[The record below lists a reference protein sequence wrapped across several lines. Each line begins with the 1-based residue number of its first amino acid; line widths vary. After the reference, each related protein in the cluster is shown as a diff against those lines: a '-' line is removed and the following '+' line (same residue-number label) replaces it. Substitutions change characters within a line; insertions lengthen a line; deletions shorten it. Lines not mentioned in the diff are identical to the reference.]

1 MTSDPK
7 STLWDLIEDA
17 VTAEGFDL
25 ESLDVARVGRR
36 GRVKVVVDSDDGVDL
51 DQCAELSR
59 KVSAILDA
67 NDDLMGDGPYTLEVS
82 SPGVTR
88 PLTLPRH
95 WRRNVGRLVRVVLSD
110 GGVVT
115 GRVTAAD
122 EHEAVLDVAGRTR
135 EVHYDKVGK
144 AKVQVEFRRHRDDEK

>member
-7 STLWDLIEDA
+7 SALWDLVEDA

-25 ESLDVARVGRR
+25 ESLDVTRVGRR

-51 DQCAELSR
+51 DQCADLSH

-95 WRRNVGRLVRVVLSD
+95 WRRNIGRLVRVVLSD

-122 EHEAVLDVAGRTR
+122 EREAVLDVAGKSR
-135 EVHYDKVGK
+135 EVQYDKVGK

>member
-7 STLWDLIEDA
+7 SALWDLIEDA

-25 ESLDVARVGRR
+25 ESLDVSRVGRR

-51 DQCAELSR
+51 DQCAELSH

-95 WRRNVGRLVRVVLSD
+95 WRRNIGRLVRVVLSD

-122 EHEAVLDVAGRTR
+122 EREAVLDVAGRTR
-135 EVHYDKVGK
+135 EVQYDKVGK
-144 AKVQVEFRRHRDDEK
+144 AKVQVEFRRQRDDEN

>member
-1 MTSDPK
+1 MTSEPK
-7 STLWDLIEDA
+7 STLWDLVEDA

-25 ESLDVARVGRR
+25 ESLDVTRVGRR
-36 GRVKVVVDSDDGVDL
+36 GRVKVVVDSDDGVEL
-51 DQCAELSR
+51 DQCADLSH

-95 WRRNVGRLVRVVLSD
+95 WRRNIGRLVRVVLAD

-122 EHEAVLDVAGRTR
+122 EREAVLDVAGKSR
-135 EVHYDKVGK
+135 EVQYDTVGK

>member
-95 WRRNVGRLVRVVLSD
+95 WRRNIGRLVRVVLAD

-122 EHEAVLDVAGRTR
+122 EQEAVLDVAGNTR
-135 EVHYDKVGK
+135 EVQYDKVGK

>member
-7 STLWDLIEDA
+7 SALWDLIEDA

-25 ESLDVARVGRR
+25 ESLDVSRVGRR
-36 GRVKVVVDSDDGVDL
+36 GRVKVVVDSDHGVDL
-51 DQCAELSR
+51 DQCAELSH

-67 NDDLMGDGPYTLEVS
+67 NDDLIGDGPYTLEVS

-95 WRRNVGRLVRVVLSD
+95 WRRNIGRLVRVVLAD

-122 EHEAVLDVAGRTR
+122 EQEAVLDVAGNKR
-135 EVHYDKVGK
+135 EVQYDKVGK

>member
-1 MTSDPK
+1 MASDTR
-7 STLWDLIEDA
+7 SILWDLIEDA

-25 ESLDVARVGRR
+25 EALDVSHVGRR
-36 GRVKVVVDSDDGVDL
+36 GRVKVVVDSDHGVDL
-51 DQCAELSR
+51 DQCAELSH

-67 NDDLMGDGPYTLEVS
+67 NDSLIGDNPYTLEVS

-110 GGVVT
+110 GGVLT
-115 GRVTAAD
+115 GRVTRAD
-122 EHEAVLDVAGRTR
+122 EHEAVLDVAGSVRA
-135 EVHYDKVGK
+135 VPYDRVGK
-144 AKVQVEFRRHRDDEK
+144 AKVQVEFRRERDDEE

>member
-7 STLWDLIEDA
+7 SALWDLIEDA

-25 ESLDVARVGRR
+25 ESLDVSRVGRR
-36 GRVKVVVDSDDGVDL
+36 GRVKVVVDSDHGVHL
-51 DQCAELSR
+51 DQCAELSH

-67 NDDLMGDGPYTLEVS
+67 NDDLIGDGPYTLEVS

-95 WRRNVGRLVRVVLSD
+95 WRRNIGRLVRVVLAD

-122 EHEAVLDVAGRTR
+122 EQEAVLDVAGNKR
-135 EVHYDKVGK
+135 EVQYDKVGK

>member
-7 STLWDLIEDA
+7 SALWDLIEDA
-17 VTAEGFDL
+17 VTVEGFDL
-25 ESLDVARVGRR
+25 ESLDVSRVGRR
-36 GRVKVVVDSDDGVDL
+36 GRVKVVVDSDNGVDL
-51 DQCAELSR
+51 DQCAELSH

-67 NDDLMGDGPYTLEVS
+67 NDELMGEGPYTLEVS

-95 WRRNVGRLVRVVLSD
+95 WRRNIGRLVRVVLSD

-122 EHEAVLDVAGRTR
+122 EREAVLDVAGRTR
-135 EVHYDKVGK
+135 EVQYDKVGK
-144 AKVQVEFRRHRDDEK
+144 AKVQVEFRRQRDDEN

>member
-1 MTSDPK
+1 MTPEPK
-7 STLWDLIEDA
+7 STLWDLVEDA

-25 ESLDVARVGRR
+25 ESLDVTRVGRR

-51 DQCAELSR
+51 DQCADLSH

-95 WRRNVGRLVRVVLSD
+95 WRRNIGRLVRVVLSD

-122 EHEAVLDVAGRTR
+122 EREAVLDVAGKSR
-135 EVHYDKVGK
+135 EVQYDTVGK

>member
-7 STLWDLIEDA
+7 SALWDLIEDA

-25 ESLDVARVGRR
+25 ESLDVSRVGRR

-51 DQCAELSR
+51 DQCAELSH
-59 KVSAILDA
+59 KVSAILEA
-67 NDDLMGDGPYTLEVS
+67 NDDLVGDGPYTLEVS

-95 WRRNVGRLVRVVLSD
+95 WRRNIGRLVRVVLAD

-122 EHEAVLDVAGRTR
+122 EQEAVLDVAGNTR
-135 EVHYDKVGK
+135 EVQYDKVGK

>member
-7 STLWDLIEDA
+7 STLWDLVEDA

-25 ESLDVARVGRR
+25 ESLDVTRVGRR

-51 DQCAELSR
+51 DQCADLSH

-122 EHEAVLDVAGRTR
+122 EREAVLDVAGKSR
-135 EVHYDKVGK
+135 EVQYDKVGK

>member
-1 MTSDPK
+1 
-7 STLWDLIEDA
+7 
-17 VTAEGFDL
+17 
-25 ESLDVARVGRR
+25 
-36 GRVKVVVDSDDGVDL
+36 
-51 DQCAELSR
+51 
-59 KVSAILDA
+59 
-67 NDDLMGDGPYTLEVS
+67 MGDGPYTLEVS

>member
-7 STLWDLIEDA
+7 SALWDLVEDA

>member
-1 MTSDPK
+1 
-7 STLWDLIEDA
+7 
-17 VTAEGFDL
+17 
-25 ESLDVARVGRR
+25 
-36 GRVKVVVDSDDGVDL
+36 VVVDSDDGVDL
-51 DQCAELSR
+51 DQCAELSH

-67 NDDLMGDGPYTLEVS
+67 NDDLMGDAPYTLEVS

-122 EHEAVLDVAGRTR
+122 EREAVLDVAGKSR
-135 EVHYDKVGK
+135 EVQYDKVGK

>member
-1 MTSDPK
+1 MTPEPK
-7 STLWDLIEDA
+7 STLWDLVEDA

-25 ESLDVARVGRR
+25 ESLDVTRVGRR

-51 DQCAELSR
+51 DQCADLSH

-95 WRRNVGRLVRVVLSD
+95 WRRNIGRLVRVVLAD

-122 EHEAVLDVAGRTR
+122 EREAVLDVAGKSR
-135 EVHYDKVGK
+135 EVQYDTVGK

>member
-1 MTSDPK
+1 MTSEPK
-7 STLWDLIEDA
+7 STLWDLVEDA

-25 ESLDVARVGRR
+25 ESLDVTRVGRR

-51 DQCAELSR
+51 DQCADLSH

-95 WRRNVGRLVRVVLSD
+95 WRRNIGRLVRVVLAD

-122 EHEAVLDVAGRTR
+122 EREAVLEVAGKSR
-135 EVHYDKVGK
+135 EVQYDTVGK

>member
-7 STLWDLIEDA
+7 SALWDLIEDA
-17 VTAEGFDL
+17 VIAEGFDL
-25 ESLDVARVGRR
+25 ESLDVSRVGRR

-51 DQCAELSR
+51 DQCAELSH

-67 NDDLMGDGPYTLEVS
+67 NDDLVGDGPYTLEVS
-82 SPGVTR
+82 SPGATR

-110 GGVVT
+110 GDVVT
-115 GRVTAAD
+115 GRITAAD
-122 EHEAVLDVAGRTR
+122 EYEAVLDVAGRAR
-135 EVHYDKVGK
+135 EVPYDRVGK
-144 AKVQVEFRRHRDDEK
+144 AKVQVEFRRQRDDEK

>member
-7 STLWDLIEDA
+7 STLWDLVEDA
-17 VTAEGFDL
+17 VTVEGFDL
-25 ESLDVARVGRR
+25 ESLDVTRVGRR

-51 DQCAELSR
+51 DQCAELSH

-67 NDDLMGDGPYTLEVS
+67 NDDLMGDAPYTLEVS

-88 PLTLPRH
+88 QLTLPRH

-122 EHEAVLDVAGRTR
+122 EREAVLDVAGKSR
-135 EVHYDKVGK
+135 EVQYDKVGK

>member
-1 MTSDPK
+1 MTSEPK
-7 STLWDLIEDA
+7 STLWDLVEDA

-25 ESLDVARVGRR
+25 ESLDVTRVGRR

-51 DQCAELSR
+51 DQCADLSH

-95 WRRNVGRLVRVVLSD
+95 WRRNIGRLVRVVLAD

-122 EHEAVLDVAGRTR
+122 EREAVLDVAGKSR
-135 EVHYDKVGK
+135 EVQYDTVGK

>member
-67 NDDLMGDGPYTLEVS
+67 NDDLMADGPYTLEVS

>member
-7 STLWDLIEDA
+7 SALWDLIEDA

-25 ESLDVARVGRR
+25 ESLDVSRVGRR

-51 DQCAELSR
+51 DQCAELSH

-95 WRRNVGRLVRVVLSD
+95 WRRNIGRLVRVVLAD

-122 EHEAVLDVAGRTR
+122 EQEAVLDVAGNTR
-135 EVHYDKVGK
+135 EVQYDKVGK

>member
-7 STLWDLIEDA
+7 SALWDLIEDA

-25 ESLDVARVGRR
+25 ESLDVSRVGRR
-36 GRVKVVVDSDDGVDL
+36 GRVKVVVDSDNGVDL
-51 DQCAELSR
+51 DQCAELSH

-67 NDDLMGDGPYTLEVS
+67 NDDLMGEGPYTLEVS

-95 WRRNVGRLVRVVLSD
+95 WRRNIGRLVRVVLAD

-122 EHEAVLDVAGRTR
+122 EREAVLDVAGRTR
-135 EVHYDKVGK
+135 EVQYDKVGK
-144 AKVQVEFRRHRDDEK
+144 AKVQVEFRRQRDDEN

>member
-7 STLWDLIEDA
+7 STLWDLVEDA

-25 ESLDVARVGRR
+25 ESLDVTRVGRR

-51 DQCAELSR
+51 DQCAELSH

-67 NDDLMGDGPYTLEVS
+67 NDDLMGDAPYTLEVS

-115 GRVTAAD
+115 GRVTAAN
-122 EHEAVLDVAGRTR
+122 EREAVLDVAGKSR
-135 EVHYDKVGK
+135 EVQYDKVGK

>member
-1 MTSDPK
+1 MTSEPK
-7 STLWDLIEDA
+7 STLWDLVEDA

-25 ESLDVARVGRR
+25 ESLDVTRVGRR

-51 DQCAELSR
+51 DQCADLSH

-122 EHEAVLDVAGRTR
+122 EREAVLDVAGKSR
-135 EVHYDKVGK
+135 EVQYDKVGK

>member
-1 MTSDPK
+1 MTSEPK
-7 STLWDLIEDA
+7 STLWDLVEDA

-25 ESLDVARVGRR
+25 ESLDVTRVGRR

-51 DQCAELSR
+51 DQCADLSH

-95 WRRNVGRLVRVVLSD
+95 WRRNIGRLVRVVLSD

-122 EHEAVLDVAGRTR
+122 EREVVLDVAGKSR
-135 EVHYDKVGK
+135 EVQYDKVGK

>member
-7 STLWDLIEDA
+7 STLWDLVEDA

-25 ESLDVARVGRR
+25 ESLDVTRVGRR

-51 DQCAELSR
+51 DQCAELSH

-67 NDDLMGDGPYTLEVS
+67 NDDLMGDAPYTLEVS

-122 EHEAVLDVAGRTR
+122 EREAVLDVAGKSR
-135 EVHYDKVGK
+135 EVQYDKVGK

>member
-7 STLWDLIEDA
+7 SALWDLIEKA

-25 ESLDVARVGRR
+25 ESLDVSRVGRR
-36 GRVKVVVDSDDGVDL
+36 GRVKVVVDGDDGVDL
-51 DQCAELSR
+51 DQCAELSH

-88 PLTLPRH
+88 PLILPRH
-95 WRRNVGRLVRVVLSD
+95 WRRNIGRLVRVVLSD
-110 GGVVT
+110 GGVIT

-122 EHEAVLDVAGRTR
+122 EHEAVLDVAGNTR
-135 EVHYDKVGK
+135 EVPYDKVGK

>member
-7 STLWDLIEDA
+7 SALWDLVEDA

-25 ESLDVARVGRR
+25 ESLDVTRVGRR

-51 DQCAELSR
+51 DQCADLSH

-88 PLTLPRH
+88 ALTLPRH
-95 WRRNVGRLVRVVLSD
+95 WRRNIGRLVRVVLSD

-122 EHEAVLDVAGRTR
+122 EREAVLDVAGKSR
-135 EVHYDKVGK
+135 EVQYDEVGK

>member
-7 STLWDLIEDA
+7 SALWDLIEGA
-17 VTAEGFDL
+17 VIAEGFDL
-25 ESLDVARVGRR
+25 ESLDVSRVGRR

-51 DQCAELSR
+51 DQCAELSH

-67 NDDLMGDGPYTLEVS
+67 NDDLVGDGPYTLEVS

-110 GGVVT
+110 GDVVT

-122 EHEAVLDVAGRTR
+122 EHEAVLDVAGHPR
-135 EVHYDKVGK
+135 EVPYDRVGK
-144 AKVQVEFRRHRDDEK
+144 AKVQVEFRRQRDDEK